1 MPRISKWPSPQF
13 GRTCQNQLEAESF
26 RRAKKL
32 NFTLSGLRKKE
43 PKVVIK
49 LMVSPKSACKKSDLE
64 SLSVSKDASSK

>member
-13 GRTCQNQLEAESF
+13 GRTCQNQL
-26 RRAKKL
+26 AKKF

-49 LMVSPKSACKKSDLE
+49 LMVSPKSACRKSDLE